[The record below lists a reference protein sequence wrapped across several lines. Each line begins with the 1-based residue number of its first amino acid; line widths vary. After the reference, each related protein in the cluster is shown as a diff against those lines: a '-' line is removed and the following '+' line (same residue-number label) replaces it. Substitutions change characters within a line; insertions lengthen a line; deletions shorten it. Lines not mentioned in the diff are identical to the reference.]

1 MRASV
6 SCGCTFTFTNPGVL
20 SETPGVLART
30 LAKQQYR
37 QAMCLTADYF
47 YMKDGNDLIV
57 RLSGAAGS
65 QYFSHNQLLWNRERP
80 NKLPCIKGEA
90 DPAKEL
96 ESHSLMSWSGDDIVT
111 HQILMEDVESIG
123 GVHFVAMSRELIEE
137 RADGWQK
144 VAAISALCAVGGEIA
159 LFLATVAAVQF
170 VAKPRIGRYKQE
182 LGIAHKKKQAIK
194 RHAFK
199 RLRKLRMRRLRARR
213 RRLLRQRRRREGQR
227 GSQSQS
233 DESSSSSSSSFGP
246 TPIVKRTTVRP
257 SIGTDYD
264 VNMAGR
270 DEMRTNFKEREAPLA
285 ESSGKNVIDLTEGQQ
300 SYAFDM
306 QRRFGVD
313 RTNTQAPEP
322 TDNDTG
328 RTRGVNINSYQQEP
342 K

>member
-1 MRASV
+1 
-6 SCGCTFTFTNPGVL
+6 
-20 SETPGVLART
+20 
-30 LAKQQYR
+30 
-37 QAMCLTADYF
+37 
-47 YMKDGNDLIV
+47 
-57 RLSGAAGS
+57 
-65 QYFSHNQLLWNRERP
+65 
-80 NKLPCIKGEA
+80 
-90 DPAKEL
+90 
-96 ESHSLMSWSGDDIVT
+96 
-111 HQILMEDVESIG
+111 
-123 GVHFVAMSRELIEE
+123 
-137 RADGWQK
+137 
-144 VAAISALCAVGGEIA
+144 
-159 LFLATVAAVQF
+159 
-170 VAKPRIGRYKQE
+170 
-182 LGIAHKKKQAIK
+182 
-194 RHAFK
+194 
-199 RLRKLRMRRLRARR
+199 MRRLRARR

-328 RTRGVNINSYQQEP
+328 RTRGVNINSYQQKP